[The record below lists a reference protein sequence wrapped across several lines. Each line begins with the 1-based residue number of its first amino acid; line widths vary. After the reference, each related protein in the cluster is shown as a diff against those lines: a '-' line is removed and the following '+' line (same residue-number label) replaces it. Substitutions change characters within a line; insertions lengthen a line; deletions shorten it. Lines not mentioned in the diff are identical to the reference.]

1 MDLAYIASVIGGFIG
16 IFLLFITYMYI
27 DKLEKMGCACAEH
40 PFRKYIK
47 GYCIF
52 AIVFLA
58 ITMFIPKSQL
68 ESIFGPVGALAFF
81 AVELVYVVLTI
92 VFFVLAFLYVR
103 YLMKEKC
110 KCSEDIRR
118 DVLYVWSII
127 EMFLMAAFVVIP
139 LTIAISLSSYKFI
152 KGETSRIVSFKN
164 AVRNNAVNPLGAL
177 RKVPKAVKDNLK
189 KAKRF
194 AK

>member
-1 MDLAYIASVIGGFIG
+1 MDLAYIANVIGGFIG

-27 DKLEKMGCACAEH
+27 DKLEKTGCACAEH

-47 GYCIF
+47 GYCVF

-58 ITMFIPKSQL
+58 LTMFVPKNQL
-68 ESIFGPVGALAFF
+68 ESIFGPVGAMVFF
-81 AVELVYVVLTI
+81 AAELVYVVLTI
-92 VFFVLAFLYVR
+92 IFFVLAFLYVR

-110 KCSEDIRR
+110 KCSEDVRR
-118 DVLYVWSII
+118 DVLYVWSIL

-139 LTIAISLSSYKFI
+139 LTVAISLSSYKFI